1 MEIGKVLFYAYASS
15 ICFERFYV
23 LNKLSFLPQW
33 RHNPFH
39 ALGIIVI
46 WENQSCSVQLVWSLE
61 QLIRLFLEQE
71 QHVLPYS
78 TWSTYTPHVVGFPC
92 KQKSDTRKLD
102 ATPTAKLPAHTR
114 QATKSE
120 TQCVKSPSKTHRPLA
135 TCSCPDCCT
144 KCVREVGVLVANI
157 TSLNTNITIYSWK
170 FTK

>member
-46 WENQSCSVQLVWSLE
+46 WQYQSCSVQLVSSLE
-61 QLIRLFLEQE
+61 QLIQLLLEQE

-78 TWSTYTPHVVGFPC
+78 TWSTYTPYVVPC

-102 ATPTAKLPAHTR
+102 TTPPTAKFPAHTR

-120 TQCVKSPSKTHRPLA
+120 TQSVKSPSKTHPPLA
-135 TCSCPDCCT
+135 TCSCPRLPHKMCAW
-144 KCVREVGVLVANI
+144 GGGLVANV